1 MSVNFLFALFSIAV
15 CGFTIA
21 MTFKQKS
28 RVFIFGGSAGI
39 SFVLGT
45 IFGGDMSHGV
55 LLAVASPILSFLT
68 QYALKSF
75 KKGAE
80 DGKDLRETFKGI
92 LSEVSG
98 FNDKPAE
105 FVEKYNSEVD
115 DYVEMAT
122 QPEEGSHRKR
132 KQVDCSALKIVK
144 TVEQTPDSGY
154 FQLKDAPYIKIH
166 WIKGQYDERLKGVAF
181 AMKTVR
187 YLEANLDD
195 ATIVPKFRYGKEED
209 ETILIL
215 PEIRYGEED
224 DETIPI
230 FPEIR
235 YGEEEDETIP
245 FLFTVIKSM
254 IHALY
259 GYSRSGSMLR
269 MAVFTL
275 AKRDVNVEELDW
287 TKVWKFQCEINE
299 YAAKAFFKVEA
310 ENAERSLAAIKTAEA
325 EHENVDRYL
334 AAAKAAQENSG
345 TLLAEL
351 EEKIFQEEKREE
363 FEFKGVSFVVI
374 ASNQRSFKESKS
386 NLWIVASK
394 DAEIERR
401 LESKITGR

>member
-195 ATIVPKFRYGKEED
+195 ATIVP
-209 ETILIL
+209 
-215 PEIRYGEED
+215 
-224 DETIPI
+224 
-230 FPEIR
+230 EIR

-245 FLFTVIKSM
+245 ILFTVIKSM

-287 TKVWKFQCEINE
+287 TKVWKFQGEINE
-299 YAAKAFFKVEA
+299 YATKAFFKVEV
-310 ENAERSLAAIKTAEA
+310 ENAERSLAT
-325 EHENVDRYL
+325 V
-334 AAAKAAQENSG
+334 KAAQKNPG